1 MEEDRKTRKEEDQPR
16 RANTEIQYPRMTDQ
30 RNREGKSNNSR
41 NFPRVKDVCFQIE
54 STTSVLTTVVKQAFH
69 YKIEEQ

>member
-30 RNREGKSNNSR
+30 RNREGKSTKQFKK
-41 NFPRVKDVCFQIE
+41 FPQSKGCMFSDRKYHLSANHSGQIGI
-54 STTSVLTTVVKQAFH
+54 SLQN
-69 YKIEEQ
+69 